1 MSNKERNKD
10 RMELR
15 VSDDFIRAV
24 DAWRRRQP
32 ELYPRGT
39 AVKLLCE
46 IALKS
51 ESAKEAEAS
60 QEKS

>member
-1 MSNKERNKD
+1 MSNNKRNKD
-10 RMELR
+10 RMEMR

-46 IALKS
+46 IGLKV
-51 ESAKEAEAS
+51 EAKNIATPS